1 MGLNVPE
8 CVADN
13 PTMPKKC
20 AVPKS
25 KAIAPNLPT
34 VYATQAAAGKVP
46 LIDMNS
52 LICGR
57 VNCPPI
63 VGNVLVYQDS
73 HHLTSTYALTIA
85 PYLEQRLLKVSK
97 TLSGA

>member
-1 MGLNVPE
+1 V
-8 CVADN
+8 
-13 PTMPKKC
+13 
-20 AVPKS
+20 S
-25 KAIAPNLPT
+25 KAKAIEPNLPMM
-34 VYATQAAAGKVP
+34 YATAAASGTVP

-57 VNCPPI
+57 VKCPPI
-63 VGNVLVYQDS
+63 VGNVLVYQDA

-85 PYLEQRLLKVSK
+85 PYLENRLLEVSK